1 MEALFTSSLGL
12 WVVENVNFNTTDR
25 RIDFEIGCQGAA
37 LACPACGAAGQPI
50 HDRLHRSWRHL
61 EALLHK
67 SWVAWHAYAQ
77 RAACANCD
85 TDRVHSRFFA
95 RRFA

>member
-1 MEALFTSSLGL
+1 M
-12 WVVENVNFNTTDR
+12 
-25 RIDFEIGCQGAA
+25 
-37 LACPACGAAGQPI
+37 ACPACGAAGQPI

-95 RRFA
+95 RRFAQRHQPTIRAQGDLPRQELGYCRADCQRRCYNVD